1 MITPDINMTDDE
13 MQRMPWTRHLK
24 KADELQRWFASRKE
38 AGRVIDIETCE
49 LGRWGAYDCDVYG
62 VRDLPPEMQQIGA
75 NRYVRSPTSD
85 GWINEECR
93 SRKSTRC
100 TTASIAS
107 SRPIVASIP
116 MIPTS
121 NTFHANA
128 APRCGRWRTNNYQ
141 VTTDWSRIV
150 SVTTESYK

>member
-85 GWINEECR
+85 GWINEEDMPVEKVHAMYDRIHREFEAYCR
-93 SRKSTRC
+93 EH
-100 TTASIAS
+100 
-107 SRPIVASIP
+107 PDDPHV
-116 MIPTS
+116 
-121 NTFHANA
+121 
-128 APRCGRWRTNNYQ
+128 
-141 VTTDWSRIV
+141 
-150 SVTTESYK
+150 